1 MLGRYILKRFLQM
14 IVVLL
19 VVSVVSFVII
29 KLPPGDFLTV
39 RKAELES
46 RQASEAQT
54 FAELELLRERYGL
67 DRPDHVQYL
76 TWVSG
81 ILKGD
86 FGYSFAKRD
95 RIGALIGRRLVLTMV
110 VATLSIAFSVILA
123 VPIGA
128 YSALRQY
135 SAGDYFFT
143 LLGFLGLS
151 LPNFLFALLIMFVAV
166 TVFGSTSIGGLFS
179 PEYISAPWS
188 LAKAVDFLQHV
199 WIPVLVL
206 ATAGTAEIIRVV
218 RARMLDV
225 MGQPFIYTARMKGI
239 SETRVVLKHALRVAI
254 NPVIS
259 GLGMNA
265 RLVVSGAVVTSV
277 VLALPL
283 IGPLLLEALLTED
296 MYLAADILLLLAVAL
311 VVGNFLSDL
320 VLAWLDPRI
329 RFG

>member
-14 IVVLL
+14 IAVLL
-19 VVSVVSFVII
+19 VVSVVSFVVI

-54 FAELELLRERYGL
+54 LAELELLRERYGL

-76 TWVSG
+76 TWLSG

-95 RIGALIGRRLVLTMV
+95 RIGTLIGRRIMLTMV
-110 VATLSIAFSVILA
+110 VATLSIALSVIIA

-179 PEYISAPWS
+179 PEYVSAPWS
-188 LAKAVDFLQHV
+188 LAKAVDFLKHV

-265 RLVVSGAVVTSV
+265 RMVVSGAVVTSV

-296 MYLAADILLLLAVAL
+296 MYLAADILLLLTVAL

-329 RFG
+329 RYG

>member
-1 MLGRYILKRFLQM
+1 MLGRYILNRFLQM
-14 IVVLL
+14 IAVLL
-19 VVSVVSFVII
+19 VVSVISFVVI

-46 RQASEAQT
+46 RHASEAQT
-54 FAELELLRERYGL
+54 LAELELLRERYGL
-67 DRPDHVQYL
+67 DQPDYVQYL

-95 RIGALIGRRLVLTMV
+95 RIGALIGRRIVLTMV
-110 VATLSIAFSVILA
+110 VATLSIAFSIILA

-151 LPNFLFALLIMFVAV
+151 LPNFLFALLIMYVAV
-166 TVFGSTSIGGLFS
+166 TEFGATNIGGLFS
-179 PEYISAPWS
+179 PEYVSAPWS
-188 LAKAVDFLQHV
+188 LRKAVDFLQHV

-239 SETRVVLKHALRVAI
+239 SETRVVLRHALRVAI

-265 RLVVSGAVVTSV
+265 RTVLSGAVITSV

-296 MYLAADILLLLAVAL
+296 MYLAADILLLLTVAL
-311 VVGNFLSDL
+311 VVGNFFADL
-320 VLAWLDPRI
+320 ILAWLDPRI
-329 RFG
+329 HYG

>member
-1 MLGRYILKRFLQM
+1 MFGRYILKRFLQM
-14 IVVLL
+14 IAVLL

-54 FAELELLRERYGL
+54 LAELELLRERYGL

-95 RIGALIGRRLVLTMV
+95 RIGALIGRRIVLTMV
-110 VATLSIAFSVILA
+110 VATLSIVFSVILA

-179 PEYISAPWS
+179 PEYVSAPWS
-188 LAKAVDFLQHV
+188 LAKAVDFLKHV

-225 MGQPFIYTARMKGI
+225 IGQPFIYTARMKGI

-296 MYLAADILLLLAVAL
+296 MYLAADILLLLTVAL

-320 VLAWLDPRI
+320 VLAWLDPRV
-329 RFG
+329 RYG

>member
-1 MLGRYILKRFLQM
+1 MLGRYVLKRFLQM
-14 IVVLL
+14 IAVLL
-19 VVSVVSFVII
+19 VVSVVSFVVI

-54 FAELELLRERYGL
+54 LAELELLRERYGL

-76 TWVSG
+76 TWISG

-95 RIGALIGRRLVLTMV
+95 RIGALIGRRIVLTMV

-123 VPIGA
+123 IPIGA

-179 PEYISAPWS
+179 PEYVTAPWS
-188 LAKAVDFLQHV
+188 LAKAVDFLKHV

-296 MYLAADILLLLAVAL
+296 MYLAADILLLLTVAL

-329 RFG
+329 RYG

>member
-14 IVVLL
+14 IAVLL
-19 VVSVVSFVII
+19 VVSVVSFVVI

-54 FAELELLRERYGL
+54 LAELELLRERYGL

-76 TWVSG
+76 TWLSG

-95 RIGALIGRRLVLTMV
+95 RIGTLIGRRIMLTMV
-110 VATLSIAFSVILA
+110 VATLSIALSVIIA

-179 PEYISAPWS
+179 PEYVSAPWS
-188 LAKAVDFLQHV
+188 LAKAVDFLKHA

-265 RLVVSGAVVTSV
+265 RMVVSGAVVTSV

-296 MYLAADILLLLAVAL
+296 MYLAADILLLLTVAL

-329 RFG
+329 RYG